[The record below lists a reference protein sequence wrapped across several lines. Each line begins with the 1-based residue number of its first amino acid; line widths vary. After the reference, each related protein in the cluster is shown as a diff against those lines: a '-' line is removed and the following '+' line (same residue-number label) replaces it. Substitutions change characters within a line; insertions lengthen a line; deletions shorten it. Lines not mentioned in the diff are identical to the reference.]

1 MNGKFPHVSDELL
14 CELTK
19 QLVTAAAWSS
29 LRSGERV
36 RGSLSSDY
44 WRRQDAPS
52 LCGYEFCIF
61 SCRPIQTSRS
71 SHYLIAVVQCYHP
84 GKHSGVWSVTCRDHC
99 VRDNAVDG

>member
-44 WRRQDAPS
+44 RRRQDAPS

-61 SCRPIQTSRS
+61 SQLVAQYRQ
-71 SHYLIAVVQCYHP
+71 VVH
-84 GKHSGVWSVTCRDHC
+84 HII
-99 VRDNAVDG
+99 